1 MSGLKEKWRGLP
13 QWMKIMLYVIAGVM
27 GAALLGLFFG
37 LLIQHLW
44 NWLMPGIFGLKEL
57 GFWQA
62 VGLFAL
68 ARILFGGFGGGSDN
82 HSKSAD
88 QKKKKGEEEDVKKD
102 WQSWR
107 HYDERW
113 ESEGQEAFREYAGH
127 RNAKAGGPP
136 DRAE

>member
-1 MSGLKEKWRGLP
+1 MGLWHTDRRNIFPGSAIIPDLLRLK
-13 QWMKIMLYVIAGVM
+13 GVRDE
-27 GAALLGLFFG
+27 GCAY
-37 LLIQHLW
+37 
-44 NWLMPGIFGLKEL
+44 
-57 GFWQA
+57 
-62 VGLFAL
+62 
-68 ARILFGGFGGGSDN
+68 
-82 HSKSAD
+82 
-88 QKKKKGEEEDVKKD
+88 EDIKMD